1 MRADLPLIALAGLPG
16 GAGDVVLCA
25 TARLAA
31 DLRRAHGA
39 AQAQAGRRTWHAL
52 QSATPAQWLDH
63 LSSAALL
70 RGQIPV
76 AALPGR
82 FLTRAQERTVWEDAI
97 LTDTVDGVDAG
108 MDDLFD
114 REALSQA
121 AMEADALSRLW
132 HIEVPE
138 AFRNEEH
145 RAFLR
150 WQTQVNERCRVNRW
164 QTQADVLLWRIGCLE
179 RGAGQLPQRLLVA
192 GFTAHD
198 PVLERVLAALERRGV
213 ALFQLD
219 FGHAAAVNV
228 QVLALPDAAAEC
240 RAAAAW
246 ARDRLTR
253 APQARLRIAVADMA
267 MQRTLES
274 VLDAA
279 LHPQAVGAEWAA
291 VPRAYVF
298 TDGSPLAELEPVAAA
313 LRLLQLFV
321 SPRQVALAEFGA
333 LLCGPG
339 WSLDASEADLR
350 AQLDAALR
358 ERLPPQA
365 TLERMV
371 REALRWLERESPDG
385 SAGGLLATH
394 LVALQDAARRVGGRA
409 APSAWAS
416 RFIALLEAIGWP
428 GERRLL
434 AGERAACDAFTEVLT
449 AAALLDGVAGR
460 IDAAAAWREL
470 RRQCREYRLPPPRA
484 PGAPA
489 AQIEVCR
496 LADALGGPVDG
507 LWLMGMNE
515 GVWPPLPR
523 PNPLLPAAV
532 QRGAGIPV
540 ACAARLAAAAQREQ
554 RLWYRS
560 ATGVV
565 FSWAERE
572 GERELRPSPLL
583 AGMAVAE
590 FTSGVMQATV
600 QVSRLPLEFIAD
612 ARAPAVTASEKIR
625 GGTAL
630 LAAQAVCPAW
640 AFYRYRLGA
649 AVLPAPT
656 FGPDARA
663 RGALLHLALEAFWRG
678 RAQAD
683 LLRLQDT
690 GALTAEIG
698 GVVQQALEE
707 FNRRAAAPL
716 PPRLSALEAQR
727 LQALLARW
735 LVLEAAR
742 PPFRVL
748 ACEERHEISIEGL
761 PVRLVIDR
769 VDVLDDG
776 RLVILDYKS
785 GKSASAESWA
795 RARLIEPQLPVYAAC
810 VFPDRPLAAVALA
823 RVVTEAPGFA
833 GIAAEAGLLPE
844 VKPLDEQRRRY
855 AAADFPDWA
864 AVRMRWA
871 ERITELA
878 CEVRDG
884 VAAVVFEREDE
895 LAHCDVRPLLRLAER
910 RRQWEATCVDG
921 SGGEQS

>member
-1 MRADLPLIALAGLPG
+1 MRTDLPLIALADLPG
-16 GAGDVVLCA
+16 GGGDVVLCA

-31 DLRRAHGA
+31 DLRRAHGE
-39 AQAQAGRRTWHAL
+39 AQVRAGRRTWHAL

-63 LSSAALL
+63 LTSATLL
-70 RGQIPV
+70 RGQIPA
-76 AALPGR
+76 AALPGC
-82 FLTRAQERTVWEDAI
+82 FLTRPQERTVWEDAI
-97 LTDTVDGVDAG
+97 LADTTEGTDTELGAG
-108 MDDLFD
+108 LGDLFD
-114 REALSQA
+114 REALAQA

-132 HIEVPE
+132 RIEAPE

-145 RAFLR
+145 HAFLR
-150 WQTQVNERCRVNRW
+150 WQMQVNERCNANRW
-164 QTQADVLLWRIGCLE
+164 QTQTDALLWRIGCIE

-192 GFTAHD
+192 GFTVHD
-198 PVLERVLAALERRGV
+198 PVLERVLAALGRRGV
-213 ALFQLD
+213 ALFELD

-228 QVLALPDAAAEC
+228 QVAVLPDAAAEC

-246 ARDRLTR
+246 ASDRLAR

-267 MQRTLES
+267 AMQRTLES
-274 VLDAA
+274 ALDAA

-298 TDGSPLAELEPVAAA
+298 VDGSPLAELEPVATA

-321 SPRQVALAEFGA
+321 SSRQVALAEFGA

-358 ERLPPQA
+358 ERLPPQT

-371 REALRWLERESPDG
+371 RTTLHWLEQEDRDDS
-385 SAGGLLATH
+385 SLATH
-394 LVALQDAARRVGGRA
+394 LAALRDAVRRGGGRA
-409 APSAWAS
+409 TPSAWAA

-428 GERRLL
+428 GERPLL
-434 AGERAACDAFTEVLT
+434 AGERAACDAFTEVL
-449 AAALLDGVAGR
+449 AATTLLDGVAGR

-470 RRQCREYRLPPPRA
+470 RRQCRERRLLPPRA
-484 PGAPA
+484 PGAQA
-489 AQIEVCR
+489 VQIEVCR

-507 LWLMGMNE
+507 LWLMGINE

-532 QRGAGIPV
+532 QRSVGVPV
-540 ACAARLAAAAQREQ
+540 TSAASLAAAAQREQ
-554 RLWYRS
+554 RLWCRS
-560 ATGVV
+560 ATEVV

-583 AGMAVAE
+583 AGRTAE
-590 FTSGVMQATV
+590 KFSAGALPVVVQAP
-600 QVSRLPLEFIAD
+600 RLPLEFIAD
-612 ARAPAVTASEKIR
+612 ARAPVVTASEKIR

-656 FGPDARA
+656 FGLDARA

-683 LLRLQDT
+683 LLRLQDA
-690 GALTAEIG
+690 GALAAEIG
-698 GVVQQALEE
+698 RVVQLALEE
-707 FNRRAAAPL
+707 FNRRAAEPL
-716 PPRLSALEAQR
+716 PPRLSVLEAQR

-795 RARLIEPQLPVYAAC
+795 RARLTEPQLPLYAAC

-855 AAADFPDWA
+855 PEADFPDWDS
-864 AVRMRWA
+864 VRMRWA
-871 ERITELA
+871 EHITELA

-884 VAAVVFEREDE
+884 VAAVVLEREDE
-895 LAHCDVRPLLRLAER
+895 LAYCDVRPLLRLAER
-910 RRQWEATCVDG
+910 RQQWEATRADG
-921 SGGEQS
+921 SGGE

>member
-1 MRADLPLIALAGLPG
+1 MMRAARYANLPLIALADLSG
-16 GAGDVVLCA
+16 GSGDVVLCA

-31 DLRRAHGA
+31 DLRRAHGEV
-39 AQAQAGRRTWHAL
+39 QVRAGRRTWHAL
-52 QSATPAQWLDH
+52 QGATLAQWLDH

-70 RGQIPV
+70 RGEIP
-76 AALPGR
+76 ASLLPGR
-82 FLTRAQERTVWEDAI
+82 FLTRPQERTAWEATILADTTEDA
-97 LTDTVDGVDAG
+97 DTESGAG
-108 MDDLFD
+108 LDELFD
-114 REALSQA
+114 REALAQA
-121 AMEADALSRLW
+121 AMEAEALSRLW

-138 AFRNEEH
+138 TFRNQEH
-145 RAFLR
+145 HAFLR
-150 WQTQVNERCRVNRW
+150 WWARMNEHCRTHRW
-164 QTQADVLLWRIGCLE
+164 QTQTDALLWRINCLE

-198 PVLERVLAALERRGV
+198 PVLERVLAVLEQRGV
-213 ALFQLD
+213 ALFELD
-219 FGHAAAVNV
+219 FGHAKAARVRV
-228 QVLALPDAAAEC
+228 AALPDAATEC

-246 ARDRLTR
+246 ARDRLAR
-253 APQARLRIAVADMA
+253 APQARLRIAVADMPA

-274 VLDAA
+274 ALDAA

-291 VPRAYVF
+291 MPRAYVF
-298 TDGSPLAELEPVAAA
+298 VDGSPLAELEPVATA
-313 LRLLQLFV
+313 LRLLQLCA
-321 SPRQVALAEFGA
+321 SPRQVALAELGA

-365 TLERMV
+365 TLERIV
-371 REALRWLERESPDG
+371 REALRYLARESPDG
-385 SAGGLLATH
+385 SSLATH
-394 LVALQDAARRVGGRA
+394 LAALQDAVRRVGSRA
-409 APSAWAS
+409 VPSAWAT
-416 RFIALLEAIGWP
+416 RFITLLEAIGWP
-428 GERRLL
+428 GERPLL

-449 AAALLDGVAGR
+449 AAALLDSVAGR

-470 RRQCREYRLPPPRA
+470 RRQCRERRLLPPRA
-484 PGAPA
+484 AEAPA

-532 QRGAGIPV
+532 QRSAGIPL
-540 ACAARLAAAAQREQ
+540 ACAASLAAAAQRAQ
-554 RLWYRS
+554 ALWCRS
-560 ATGVV
+560 ATDVV

-583 AGMAVAE
+583 AGMTVAE
-590 FTSGVMQATV
+590 FSLGMLQATV
-600 QVSRLPLEFIAD
+600 EASRTALELIAD
-612 ARAPAVTASEKIR
+612 ARAPEVTASEKIR

-656 FGPDARA
+656 FGLDARA

-683 LLRLQDT
+683 LLRMQDAGT
-690 GALTAEIG
+690 LATEIG
-698 GVVQQALEE
+698 RVVQHAMEE
-707 FNRRAAAPL
+707 FNRRAAEPL
-716 PPRLSALEAQR
+716 PPRLGALEAQR
-727 LQALLARW
+727 LRALLARW
-735 LVLEAAR
+735 LALEAAR

-761 PVRLVIDR
+761 PVRLVVDR

-785 GKSASAESWA
+785 GKSAGAESWA
-795 RARLIEPQLPVYAAC
+795 RPRPTEPQLPIYAAC
-810 VFPDRPLAAVALA
+810 VFPDRSLAAVALA
-823 RVVTEAPGFA
+823 RVVSDAPDFA
-833 GIAAEAGLLPE
+833 GVAAEAGLLPE

-855 AAADFPDWA
+855 AEADFPDWDS
-864 AVRMRWA
+864 VRMRWA

-878 CEVRDG
+878 GEVRDG
-884 VAAVVFEREDE
+884 VAAVVVEHETE
-895 LAHCDVRPLLRLAER
+895 LAYCEVKPLLRLAER
-910 RRQWEATCVDG
+910 RQQWEAA
-921 SGGEQS
+921 Q